1 MLSTGNMFSASCH
14 YGIQAMMCI
23 AKESSSGENIELSKI
38 AGEYDI
44 PKHFLSKILQ
54 QLVKGKLLS
63 SMKGPSGGYKL
74 TRHPDEITLIEIV
87 EIIDGL
93 DVFYECG
100 IGFKTCDDE
109 DPCPFHDDYKQVRN
123 KVKDLFETKTLGEL
137 SRSAG
142 ASDPILQLI

>member
-1 MLSTGNMFSASCH
+1 MFSASCH
-14 YGIQAMMCI
+14 YGIQAMICI
-23 AKESSSGENIELSKI
+23 AKISSIEENIELSKI

-54 QLVKGKLLS
+54 QLVKGKLLNS
-63 SMKGPSGGYKL
+63 TKGPSGGYKL

-100 IGFKTCDDE
+100 MGFKRCNDE
-109 DPCPFHDDYKQVRN
+109 DPCPFHDDYKRVRN
-123 KVKDLFETKTLGEL
+123 KVKELFDTKTLGEL
-137 SRSAG
+137 SKS
-142 ASDPILQLI
+142 SDSSDTILQIL

>member
-1 MLSTGNMFSASCH
+1 MFSASCH

-23 AKESSSGENIELSKI
+23 AKNSSREENIELSKI
-38 AGEYDI
+38 ALEYDI

-87 EIIDGL
+87 EIIDGV

-100 IGFKTCDDE
+100 IGFKRCDDE
-109 DPCPFHDDYKQVRN
+109 DPCPFHEDYKKVRN
-123 KVKDLFETKTLGEL
+123 KVKDLFDTKTLGEL
-137 SRSAG
+137 SKRST
-142 ASDPILQLI
+142 ASDPILQIL

>member
-1 MLSTGNMFSASCH
+1 MFSASCH

-23 AKESSSGENIELSKI
+23 AKNSSNEENLELSKI
-38 AGEYDI
+38 AEEYDI

-54 QLVKGKLLS
+54 QLVKGKLLNS
-63 SMKGPSGGYKL
+63 TKGPSGGYKL

-100 IGFKTCDDE
+100 IGFKKCDDE
-109 DPCPFHDDYKQVRN
+109 DPCPFHNDYKKVRN
-123 KVKDLFETKTLGEL
+123 KVKDLFESKTLGEL
-137 SRSAG
+137 SKSAE
-142 ASDPILQLI
+142 ALDPLLHIL

>member
-1 MLSTGNMFSASCH
+1 
-14 YGIQAMMCI
+14 MMCI
-23 AKESSSGENIELSKI
+23 ANNSSREENIELSKI

-54 QLVKGKLLS
+54 QLVKGKLLH

-74 TRHPDEITLIEIV
+74 TRHPDEISLIEIV

-100 IGFKTCDDE
+100 IGFKMCDDKE
-109 DPCPFHDDYKQVRN
+109 PCPFHVDYKIVRN
-123 KVKDLFETKTLGEL
+123 KVKDLFESKTLGEL
-137 SRSAG
+137 SRDSDK
-142 ASDPILQLI
+142 SDPLVHIL